1 MSGVYGTIRPAN
13 VNPETDVE
21 IFYYYRPTRSTMSDN
36 FASGFKK
43 LESKYLVPA
52 QYIENPGDVAG
63 VPLLGVFNLKL
74 PLDRFGKAGFYTL
87 YIRPKEYRTHLVDV
101 STLVD
106 FPSIRGVV
114 IDRREIDG
122 EIDLT
127 GYRIEYFDENQ
138 QRTDKVRLITS
149 SNPCK
154 PVWVTV
160 TDSYSNPK
168 RYQYTNSTSNILF
181 CTVTPSTVGSY
192 SPNTAPD
199 IGTGI
204 PDKDLVAI
212 SNTKFNPVMM
222 EIEMVEHDAETIT
235 NMLEGD
241 QIRDR
246 DNAVITTYNKDK
258 EIYQQYDYY
267 TLKSS
272 LGEPLYDVKVK
283 RENIDTDQEYDNIIK

>member
-36 FASGFKK
+36 FANGFKK
-43 LESKYLVPA
+43 LDSKYLVPSQA
-52 QYIENPGDVAG
+52 ESGMTG
-63 VPLLGVFNLKL
+63 VPLLGIFNLKL
-74 PLDRFGKAGFYTL
+74 PVDKFGKAGFYTI
-87 YIRPKEYRTHLVDV
+87 YIRPKEYLINLTDV
-101 STLVD
+101 SCLVD

-114 IDRREIDG
+114 IDRRLLDG
-122 EIDLT
+122 IIDLT
-127 GYRIEYFDENQ
+127 GYRIEYFDENKE
-138 QRTDKVRLITS
+138 RTDKVRLITS

-160 TDSYSNPK
+160 TDNYSNPK
-168 RYQYTNSTSNILF
+168 RYQYTNTTSSLLF
-181 CTVTPSTVGSY
+181 CTVTPCTVGSY
-192 SPNTAPD
+192 SPNVAPD

-204 PDKDLVAI
+204 PEKDYVAI
-212 SNTKFNPVMM
+212 SNTKFNPVLM
-222 EIEMVEHDAETIT
+222 EIEMVEHDAETLT
-235 NMLEGD
+235 YMLEGD

-246 DNAVITTYNKDK
+246 DTAVITTYNNNK

-267 TLKSS
+267 TIKSG

-283 RENIDTDQEYDNIIK
+283 RENIDSDQEYDNIIK